1 MSDGET
7 VLVVECPN
15 GGCGELHEVVD
26 GSPFARTMFTCR
38 LSAGPTPMVISTELL
53 RFRTVRLSPSS
64 RWRRDP
70 R

>member
-15 GGCGELHEVVD
+15 GGCDELHEVVD
-26 GSPFARTMFTCR
+26 GGPIARTMFTCR
-38 LSAGPTPMVISTELL
+38 LSTGAPMAISTELL

-64 RWRRDP
+64 AWRKR
-70 R
+70 

>member
-15 GGCGELHEVVD
+15 GGCDELHEVID
-26 GSPFARTMFTCR
+26 GGPLARTLFSCA
-38 LSAGPTPMVISTELL
+38 LAGSTPMIISRELL